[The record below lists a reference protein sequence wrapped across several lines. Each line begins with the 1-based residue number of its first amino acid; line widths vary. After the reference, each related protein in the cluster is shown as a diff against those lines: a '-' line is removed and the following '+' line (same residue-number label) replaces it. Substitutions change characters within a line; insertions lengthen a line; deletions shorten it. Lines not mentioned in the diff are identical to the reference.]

1 MGLRDLLKKKDQL
14 DDGAGT
20 NAETLDRLRAGP
32 EFTFIRSDTHTQEI
46 IHPPSHYGDSSSSN
60 HLKTKDGGSSSGK
73 PRRSLDVFRSS
84 RSRASSTSSAKSDYL
99 GAAPKEGSGG
109 HRRLSQRLGLSS
121 RGGKNATSEYVP
133 GDLPQ
138 ISITGDGDADTQ
150 QGDGDG
156 DDGGRG
162 EREWEKRATMLAQA
176 ADESERRRSR
186 SPAAPE
192 LAGLSLGGD
201 DAAAPRRRS
210 NSGVVSSKTLDEDI
224 QEAIRLHEEGEL
236 EKSTSLFGR
245 LADPQGANNPLSQV
259 LYGLALRLVI
269 CWRFFLLF
277 SVLSFF
283 LSFPISEENN
293 LPVCLTWCD
302 VRSMDRSCTSC
313 VIISRSRMHART
325 HGAAVST
332 TITTATTCGMDR
344 SIDTYM
350 FTRYASSRC

>member
-259 LYGLALRLVI
+259 LYGLALRHGWGCEPDPARAV
-269 CWRFFLLF
+269 
-277 SVLSFF
+277 SYLSAAA
-283 LSFPISEENN
+283 SNAAEVE
-293 LPVCLTWCD
+293 
-302 VRSMDRSCTSC
+302 
-313 VIISRSRMHART
+313 RMALQAGLNKG
-325 HGAAVST
+325 GAAKGELILAIFELANCFRNGWGVDRDPVAAKQYYE
-332 TITTATTCGMDR
+332 TAANLG
-344 SIDTYM
+344 DTGEY
-350 FTRYASSRC
+350 FEPDGLLA

>member
-269 CWRFFLLF
+269 CWRFFLF
-277 SVLSFF
+277 FFSFF
-283 LSFPISEENN
+283 LSFFPFPFPRRI
-293 LPVCLTWCD
+293 
-302 VRSMDRSCTSC
+302 TSLF
-313 VIISRSRMHART
+313 V
-325 HGAAVST
+325 
-332 TITTATTCGMDR
+332 
-344 SIDTYM
+344 
-350 FTRYASSRC
+350 